1 MSSDSFLEFPFGVK
15 EFRESDRVLQSVY
28 VRSSYIDIFSLICES
43 ISSGT
48 KRIVVTGTPGIGK
61 STFLYYF
68 VWKFL
73 NDAKGSLD
81 QNRFNLY
88 IQCAPDEVL
97 QFEAG
102 RVLELSGMEARRTL
116 KRDEKALVLVDMRE
130 TAEPMLCP
138 GIRIVL
144 SSPNPARFKEFSKG
158 VCRKFCMN
166 PWLYD
171 EIHSVW
177 LKSYKRKLTIEDV
190 NRAYTLCGGIIRY
203 VLEKNDE
210 AEEVMDNAFD
220 ALKDGVMSLSQF
232 INSKKA
238 DDEKVSYKILHYIS
252 PDYSSKKAKLA
263 IGSAAIA
270 ERLFKDLKESEKD
283 AAITFMDSNQLSY
296 FKSASGVIFERLAH
310 KSICESGL
318 KNLRR
323 IKLTS
328 KQRSDKKTKEIW
340 NSCVPFGVGDDF
352 DIGSLSFSPSFP
364 IYFSNFSSI
373 KNVSSGEYFQ
383 PFVGNFRS
391 IDSFSIIGTNV
402 FAFQCT
408 IAEAHPVLGSGL
420 VNLVDFVEATFP
432 FENLFKY
439 HLVFVLPEG
448 EDTNKFKIQPIKDLD
463 PIPDKLKPF
472 VVNQWIAELKIL
484 SSISKKFGRS
494 LPGTKK

>member
-1 MSSDSFLEFPFGVK
+1 M
-15 EFRESDRVLQSVY
+15 
-28 VRSSYIDIFSLICES
+28 
-43 ISSGT
+43 
-48 KRIVVTGTPGIGK
+48 
-61 STFLYYF
+61 
-68 VWKFL
+68 
-73 NDAKGSLD
+73 
-81 QNRFNLY
+81 
-88 IQCAPDEVL
+88 
-97 QFEAG
+97 
-102 RVLELSGMEARRTL
+102 
-116 KRDEKALVLVDMRE
+116 
-130 TAEPMLCP
+130 
-138 GIRIVL
+138 
-144 SSPNPARFKEFSKG
+144 
-158 VCRKFCMN
+158 
-166 PWLYD
+166 
-171 EIHSVW
+171 
-177 LKSYKRKLTIEDV
+177 
-190 NRAYTLCGGIIRY
+190 
-203 VLEKNDE
+203 NDE
-210 AEEVMDNAFD
+210 AEDVMDNAFD
-220 ALKDGVMSLSQF
+220 ALKDGVQSLSQF
-232 INSKKA
+232 INSKNA

-252 PDYSSKKAKLA
+252 PDYSSKRAKLA

-328 KQRSDKKTKEIW
+328 KQRSDKKFKEIW
-340 NSCVPFGVGDDF
+340 DSCVPFGVGDDF
-352 DIGSLSFSPSFP
+352 DIGSLGFSPSFP

-448 EDTNKFKIQPIKDLD
+448 EDANKFKIQPIKDLD

-494 LPGTKK
+494 LPGTKE

>member
-1 MSSDSFLEFPFGVK
+1 MSSDSFLEFPFDVK

-28 VRSSYIDIFSLICES
+28 VRCSYIDIFSLICES

-88 IQCAPDEVL
+88 IQCTPLRVL
-97 QFEAG
+97 QFAHDRVIVLTGVEA
-102 RVLELSGMEARRTL
+102 EETL
-116 KRDEKALVLVDMRE
+116 ICDDKALVLVDMRE
-130 TAEPMLCP
+130 SDEPMLCS

-220 ALKDGVMSLSQF
+220 ALKDGVMSLRQF
-232 INSKKA
+232 INSKSA
-238 DDEKVSYKILHYIS
+238 DDEKVLYKILHYIS
-252 PDYSSKKAKLA
+252 PDYSSKEAKLA

-328 KQRSDKKTKEIW
+328 KQSSDKKTKGIW

-402 FAFQCT
+402 FAV
-408 IAEAHPVLGSGL
+408 HPVLGSGL
-420 VNLVDFVEATFP
+420 MNLQLTLSRLTSHPKV
-432 FENLFKY
+432 Y
-439 HLVFVLPEG
+439 
-448 EDTNKFKIQPIKDLD
+448 
-463 PIPDKLKPF
+463 
-472 VVNQWIAELKIL
+472 
-484 SSISKKFGRS
+484 SSI
-494 LPGTKK
+494 T